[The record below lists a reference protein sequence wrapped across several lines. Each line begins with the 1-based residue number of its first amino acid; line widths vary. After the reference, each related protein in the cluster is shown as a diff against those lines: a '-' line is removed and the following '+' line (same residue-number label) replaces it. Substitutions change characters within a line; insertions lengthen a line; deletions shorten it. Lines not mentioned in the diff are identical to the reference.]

1 MAGNQREQLKN
12 LTTGVFRESVRVKND
27 LCDTATDRISEM
39 AERLAEAFRNQHCLF
54 IFGNGGSAAD
64 AQHLAAEFVNRFRLD
79 RPPLPAVAL
88 TVDSS
93 ILTSIGNDFSF
104 QDIFV
109 KQLQALAKPGDVA
122 LGISTSGRSENVLK
136 ALKWAREHH
145 VCTLGWSGQE
155 VTAMDGHC
163 DVMIHV
169 PSQETPRI
177 QEAHMVVGHIVCEL
191 VEHILFGHSGN

>member
-12 LTTGVFRESVRVKND
+12 LATGVFRESVRVKND
-27 LCDTATDRISEM
+27 LCDTAADRIPEM
-39 AERLAEAFRNQHCLF
+39 AELLAEAFRKQRCLF

-64 AQHLAAEFVNRFRLD
+64 AQHLTAEFVNRFRLD

-104 QDIFV
+104 QDIFL

-136 ALKWAREHH
+136 ALQWAREHG
-145 VCTLGWSGQE
+145 VNTLGWSGQE
-155 VTAMDGHC
+155 VTAMDDHC
-163 DVMIHV
+163 DVIIHV
-169 PSQETPRI
+169 PSRETPRI
-177 QEAHMVVGHIVCEL
+177 QEAHIVVGHILCEL
-191 VEHILFGHSGN
+191 VEHILFGDCGI